1 MAYKPNVI
9 LFCADDL
16 GYGDLSCYGAHE
28 LETPNVDALARDG
41 IRFTNTYSTSAVCTP
56 ARFSILTGEYPF
68 RNPYTRILPG
78 NARMIIDS
86 NQQTLPKIF
95 KSAGYTTGVVGKWHL
110 GMGADEIDWNLPI
123 SPNPNDLGFDY
134 SFVFPGTNDRVP
146 CVFVK
151 NELVENL
158 DPNDP
163 IEVSYEKECPFDD
176 IDTYHKNP
184 EKRTLDSSHGHDNSL
199 LNGVGRI
206 GYMRGGKDA
215 IWRDEDLCDRFLG
228 EAKGF
233 IERSEGP
240 FFLYYPLHQPHVPR
254 IPTKRF
260 RGASKM
266 GARGDVIM
274 ELDWCV
280 GQITEL
286 LTEKG
291 ILEDTIIIF
300 TSDNGPVVDDGYMD
314 DAERML
320 GFHKPAGPLRGG
332 KYSKFDGGARIP
344 FILSHKGHTS
354 QSTSDALMSQVDLT
368 ASFAAMLGI
377 PLAEGECRDSQ
388 DMHHILLGQGGK
400 DREDLLYENL
410 TKGYVLRKGQ
420 WSYLKPN
427 EGRWFL
433 TPSKT
438 ELGNSRDPLLYN
450 MLYDIGQK
458 ENLAFYREAI
468 AEEMDARIVEILNS

>member
-1 MAYKPNVI
+1 MANKPNVI

-28 LETPNVDALARDG
+28 LSTPNVDALAENG

-56 ARFSILTGEYPF
+56 ARFSILTGEYPC

-78 NARMIIDS
+78 NARMIIDTH
-86 NQQTLPKIF
+86 QQTLPKIF
-95 KSAGYTTGVVGKWHL
+95 KSAGYSTGVVGKWHL
-110 GMGADEIDWNLPI
+110 GMGGDEIDWNQPI
-123 SPNPNDLGFDY
+123 SPNPTELGFDY

-151 NELVENL
+151 NGLVANL
-158 DPNDP
+158 DPDDP
-163 IEVSYEKECPFDD
+163 IEVSYEKDCPFDD

-184 EKRTLDSSHGHDNSL
+184 EKRTLQSSHGHDHSL

-206 GYMRGGKDA
+206 GYMRGGKSA
-215 IWRDEDLCDRFLG
+215 VWRDEDLCDTFLA

-233 IERSEGP
+233 VDRAEGP

-254 IPTKRF
+254 IPSKRF
-260 RGASKM
+260 RGASGL

-280 GQITEL
+280 GEMTRHLE
-286 LTEKG
+286 EKG

-314 DAERML
+314 DAERLM
-320 GFHKPAGPLRGG
+320 GFHKPTGPLRGG
-332 KYSKFDGGARIP
+332 KYSMFDGGARIP
-344 FILSHKGHTS
+344 FIVSRKGHTPT
-354 QSTSDALMSQVDLT
+354 TSSNGLFSYVDLA
-368 ASFAAMLGI
+368 ASFASMLEVE
-377 PLAEGECRDSQ
+377 LEDGECRDSQ
-388 DMHHILLGQGGK
+388 DMIHILLGQGGK

-410 TKGYVLRKGQ
+410 TKGYVLRKGS
-420 WSYLKPN
+420 WAYLKPHD
-427 EGRWFL
+427 GPRYL
-433 TPSKT
+433 VSCKM
-438 ELGNSRDPLLYN
+438 ELGSSLDPQLYH

-458 ENLAFYREAI
+458 ENLAPYQKAI
-468 AEEMDARIVEILNS
+468 AEQMDARIDEILNS